1 VGTVS
6 ILAVAACA
14 VFVTGLLLAER
25 RQARVA
31 RAVCKLGASSAF
43 FVFALSL
50 GAASSTYG
58 KLVLVA
64 LLLSWVGD
72 ALLLSSAERVFFG
85 GLAAFLLAHVA
96 YAVAFWTTGL
106 PVIVFLTALR
116 CFGAAGVITLRWLW
130 PHLSAGDRPP
140 VVAYI
145 LVIVVMCAAATG
157 SARTVAS
164 LAPVVGAACFMA
176 SDVAVARDRYV
187 VWSVANRLWGLPLY
201 YAAQLLLAWTVTL
214 AL

>member
-1 VGTVS
+1 MGTVS
-6 ILAVAACA
+6 ILSAVACA
-14 VFVTGLLLAER
+14 VFVAGLLVAEHR
-25 RQARVA
+25 PAGIE
-31 RAVCKLGASSAF
+31 RAVCKLGASTAF
-43 FVFALSL
+43 VVFALSL
-50 GAASSTYG
+50 GATSTTYG
-58 KLVLVA
+58 RLVLVA

-72 ALLLSSAERVFFG
+72 ALLLSSAQRVFIG

-96 YAVAFWTTGL
+96 YTVAFWTTGPSPL
-106 PVIVFLTALR
+106 VVLAALV

-145 LVIVVMCAAATG
+145 LVIVVMCAAAAG
-157 SARTVAS
+157 SSRAVGS
-164 LAPVVGAACFMA
+164 LVPAVGAACFMA
-176 SDVAVARDRYV
+176 SDVAVARDQYV
-187 VWSVANRLWGLPLY
+187 VRSVANRLWGLPLY

>member
-1 VGTVS
+1 MGTVS
-6 ILAVAACA
+6 VLAVAACA

-25 RQARVA
+25 RQASVA

-43 FVFALSL
+43 VVFVLSL
-50 GAASSTYG
+50 GATATTYG
-58 KLVLVA
+58 RLVLVA

-85 GLAAFLLAHVA
+85 GLVAFLLAHVA
-96 YAVAFWTTGL
+96 YTVAFWTTG
-106 PVIVFLTALR
+106 PPALVSLAALLG
-116 CFGAAGVITLRWLW
+116 FGAAGVVTLRWLW

-157 SARTVAS
+157 STSAVGS
-164 LAPVVGAACFMA
+164 LVPVVGAACFMA
-176 SDVAVARDRYV
+176 SDVSVARDRFV
-187 VWSVANRLWGLPLY
+187 VRSVANRLWGLPLY
-201 YAAQLLLAWTVTL
+201 FLAQFLLAWTVTL
-214 AL
+214 AT